1 MKMVKRQGYQWA
13 AAICLVA
20 GMNSAQAAI
29 SNGAPTIQPGGSGV
43 AGELFLN
50 VWDQAAA
57 TSYSIDL
64 GVTVGD
70 FLAGSQVSSYWN
82 LDQRFVNWAAA
93 TSDPLTF
100 NVAGNNSYV
109 GLNSADYGVLLS
121 RRTGASAPGSF
132 SMSALATVTTRISAR
147 ATALNIAEV
156 AQNSGATATDYAA
169 DLSEVTTTNAS
180 SYFDKAWGT
189 SMNISGW
196 VGSATVRNGG
206 NPDQTLNLFF
216 IHSPGG
222 TVASG
227 TPVVFNELDGFLSLD
242 IASAKLTWT
251 SNVAPVPV
259 PGAVWLFLSGILAVL
274 RVQKRSGVASI
285 A

>member
-1 MKMVKRQGYQWA
+1 MKTVKQQVYQSA
-13 AAICLVA
+13 LAMCLA
-20 GMNSAQAAI
+20 FGINNAQAAI
-29 SNGAPTIQPGGSGV
+29 SNGAPTIQAGGSGV

-64 GVTVGD
+64 GVTVGS
-70 FLAGSQVSSYWN
+70 FLAGAYTSTFWN
-82 LDQRFVNWAAA
+82 LDQRFVDWAAA

-121 RRTGASAPGSF
+121 RRSGTSAPGAIT
-132 SMSALATVTTRISAR
+132 MNALTTVTTKVRDR
-147 ATALNIAEV
+147 ANALNIAEV
-156 AQNSGATATDYAA
+156 AQNGGATATDFAA
-169 DLSEVTTTNAS
+169 DLSEVTTTNVS
-180 SYFDKAWGT
+180 SYFGSAWGT

-196 VGSATVRNGG
+196 VGSATVRNGAT
-206 NPDQTLNLFF
+206 PDQTLDFFF

-222 TVASG
+222 TVGSSTHA
-227 TPVVFNELDGFLSLD
+227 VFDKLDGYLSLD
-242 IASAKLTWT
+242 IANAKLTWT

-259 PGAVWLFLSGILAVL
+259 PGAVWLFLSGMLAVL
-274 RVQKRSGVASI
+274 RVQKRSGISSAI
-285 A
+285 